1 MGYLVEEGVDWVEKL
16 IKDLGDDIKTELD
29 YLVIL
34 LHSFLVELSFSV
46 EDGGIYPHPGWKSS
60 SGVYILKYLLQPST
74 TTTCQLIV
82 TKLGESVLKVH
93 GIHLPDKTTFTLSS
107 LKIPHHIKTVETKFQ
122 ASNLQHLSRSFKN
135 ELGLPLLQTCRSH
148 LGLPIKGLLGLPP
161 EVLLGILRF
170 LPITSIISTSSTCK
184 QLNDASKDQSLWR
197 RLLKKDFPGKE
208 AIDWREA
215 YKKEYVAKK
224 EEEERKNEA
233 LRNRML
239 PPPMF
244 PYPDPVNPDG
254 GPALPMIPGM
264 VGGDYDRF
272 PMGGGMGPLGGG
284 VGPFGGGPG
293 PFGRGRG
300 PRFDPPGPNYP
311 NMGPSGFGRG
321 NPMGFG
327 GGGFGFM

>member
-170 LPITSIISTSSTCK
+170 LPLTSIINTSTTCK
-184 QLNDASKDQSLWR
+184 QLNDATKDQSLWR
-197 RLLKKDFPGKE
+197 GLLKKDFPGKE
-208 AIDWREA
+208 STDWREA

-224 EEEERKNEA
+224 EEEERKKKERECAKNMP
-233 LRNRML
+233 RRGRFL

-244 PYPDPVNPDG
+244 PPK
-254 GPALPMIPGM
+254 
-264 VGGDYDRF
+264 
-272 PMGGGMGPLGGG
+272 
-284 VGPFGGGPG
+284 VGPFGGGGPG
-293 PFGRGRG
+293 PLGRGRG